1 MRFHGTEGQRS
12 GSGSRRAN
20 LPRGV
25 RPDTEYRDVEIDY
38 ALASRL
44 EEPPEELLTGGRD
57 EHDPPGEG
65 QGTGK
70 PAKAD
75 TRESDEED

>member
-1 MRFHGTEGQRS
+1 MRFHGSEGRRS

-38 ALASRL
+38 AIASRL
-44 EEPPEELLTGGRD
+44 EEPPEELLARGRD
-57 EHDPPGEG
+57 AHDDPPHEGEA
-65 QGTGK
+65 
-70 PAKAD
+70 AKAD
-75 TRESDEED
+75 APESDEED